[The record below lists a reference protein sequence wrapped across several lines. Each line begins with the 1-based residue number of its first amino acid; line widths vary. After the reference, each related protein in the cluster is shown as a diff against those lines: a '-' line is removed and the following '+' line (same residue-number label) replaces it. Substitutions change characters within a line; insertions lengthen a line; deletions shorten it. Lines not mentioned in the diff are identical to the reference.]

1 MTRIVLDPVE
11 LAALAALC
19 RNASY
24 DAAGI
29 ATEVR
34 HRAENVKG
42 SLSVAGHVVEA
53 AQLGAAVEEAASALL
68 STAALLDDDALLI
81 AAIGQRSEAADAI
94 AEAFGGG
101 EHALLTQL
109 RSGGG
114 ETP

>member
-1 MTRIVLDPVE
+1 MTRIVLDPIE

-29 ATEVR
+29 ATEAR
-34 HRAENVKG
+34 HRTEDVHGA
-42 SLSVAGHVVEA
+42 LTIAGRAVEA
-53 AQLGAAVEEAASALL
+53 AQLGALVEDAASALL
-68 STAALLDDDALLI
+68 RASALLDDDALLL

-109 RSGGG
+109 RSDPGQAR
-114 ETP
+114 